1 MSDYFK
7 KLLLHVFIMG
17 VHADPRRH
25 MWRSKITCGHLLS
38 LSTMPA
44 LEVKLRS
51 SGLGLEANFLPAE
64 TALDPKITDTFN
76 SQSVIVNCCSIF
88 NDSVNPQI
96 IYWGKKTCFKFLCGS
111 ALSTHL

>member
-1 MSDYFK
+1 MSDFFK

-25 MWRSKITCGHLLS
+25 MWRSKITCGHSLS

-64 TALDPKITDTFN
+64 IAPNPKITDIFN
-76 SQSVIVNCCSIF
+76 SQSLIVNCCSIF
-88 NDSVNPQI
+88 DDSVNPQI
-96 IYWGKKTCFKFLCGS
+96 IYWGKKNLFQVLVW
-111 ALSTHL
+111 LSP